1 MVKDVIQMKHNVRK
15 IICATLSALTLS
27 TCTVSAS
34 ALNTCYSADNDAVE
48 FVMGDNDE
56 RAALNNNVF
65 WFFKTI
71 QNADVYSTPNGKITG
86 MINKGLTV
94 RVYEKRGGWAR
105 ITQSKNG
112 NASWVKLTSLT
123 KSYVQ
128 GTVMA
133 LKGVVV
139 RRYPSL
145 GAKIIDKIGVHTNV
159 KIYRVYVSGPYTWVA
174 LNEDETKWA
183 CAIVNGRKDI
193 IFNIPVL
200 K

>member
-1 MVKDVIQMKHNVRK
+1 MKHNVRK
-15 IICATLSALTLS
+15 IICATLSALALS

-34 ALNTCYSADNDAVE
+34 ALNTCYAADNDAVE
-48 FVMGDNDE
+48 FVMGDNAE
-56 RAALNNNVF
+56 KAALNNNVF
-65 WFFKTI
+65 WFYKTI
-71 QNADVYSTPNGKITG
+71 QNAPVYSNPNGKITG
-86 MINKGLTV
+86 WINRGLTV
-94 RVYEKRGGWAR
+94 RVFEKKDGWAR
-105 ITQSKNG
+105 ITPSKNA

-133 LKGVVV
+133 LQGVVV
-139 RRYPSL
+139 RRYPSVS
-145 GAKIIDKIGVHTNV
+145 AKMIGKIGVHTNV
-159 KIYRVYVSGPYTWVA
+159 KIFRVYVSGSRTWVA

-193 IFNIPVL
+193 VFNIPVL